1 MFTYSRTYI
10 LFLLLGLSSI
20 PARPQSAFTYKTLVE
35 TGEVAPAPRAMG
47 QILESSIDDHGLIVY
62 GADNGLFYDSRGRQ
76 IRLASLAS
84 QRLAAGISPLRG
96 RPA

>member
-47 QILESSIDDHGLIVY
+47 QILESSIDDHGLVVNRTLRR
-62 GADNGLFYDSRGRQ
+62 ADERRRRRRDRRHCW
-76 IRLASLAS
+76 
-84 QRLAAGISPLRG
+84 P
-96 RPA
+96 P